1 MGYVRNTYG
10 CHCFYGDS
18 SFKRYNRAALGDTFI
33 FNYNSNNT
41 YNCCGGHG
49 GGFWGG
55 LGMGLGMGFGN
66 FLGGF
71 CGNLFGGFGNMFG
84 GFGNMFGGF
93 GMGNMFGGFG
103 FPSFNFGNWGF
114 GGTPA
119 ASSSNN
125 TSTTKTVTVTKENA
139 DYAPINRLEERLYA
153 LVKDPNRKAEDID
166 ALAKDVDAKIKEY
179 EDKGNK
185 FDEIQDAEDIGRLRK
200 FKQHLEDLKA
210 GKVPDDEDLTKDNEF
225 GVEGLTPEDL
235 TTLRNLKIRVINY
248 DGKNG
253 DAKGWS
259 LPTPMSVENLQKL
272 KAIADKTNMAVACAN
287 NTQAGLDKW
296 IAGKIDDIKEVNG
309 KLEYTI
315 DCQNYGKLE
324 FKHQVKQKEGN
335 KYSVDR
341 IDLGRA
347 KESEYNHTPQDYD
360 LYDGKLN
367 RHGTSV
373 NTVKTKKN

>member
-18 SFKRYNRAALGDTFI
+18 SFKRYNRALGGDTLI

-84 GFGNMFGGF
+84 GFG
-93 GMGNMFGGFG
+93 MGNMFGGF
-103 FPSFNFGNWGF
+103 PSWGGFGNWGF

-119 ASSSNN
+119 ASSNN
-125 TSTTKTVTVTKENA
+125 NTKTVTVTKENA

-166 ALAKDVDAKIKEY
+166 ALARDVDAKIKEY

-253 DAKGWS
+253 AAKGWS

-272 KAIADKTNMAVACAN
+272 KAIADKTNMAVVCAN
-287 NTQAGLDKW
+287 NTKAGLDKW
-296 IAGKIDDIKEVNG
+296 IAGKIDDIKEVDG

-335 KYSVDR
+335 TYSVDR

-347 KESEYNHTPQDYD
+347 GESGWNHTSQDYQ
-360 LYDGKLN
+360 LYDGMLK
-367 RHGTSV
+367 RHGASV
-373 NTVKTKKN
+373 NTKK